1 MLRNVPFKM
10 GCSGGTRRGEFSVS
24 APPDTS
30 VWSECLEEIKREI
43 LSAGADHG
51 GSDTDEPQIA
61 RVAYIP
67 GP

>member
-1 MLRNVPFKM
+1 ML
-10 GCSGGTRRGEFSVS
+10 RRGEFSVS